1 MANQITGKILY
12 IYPTQQIMTKDGK
25 PFQRRS
31 LVLDT
36 TRFDPYTGER
46 GFENT
51 PMLDFAGDQ
60 CQELDRFT
68 PGQLVTVSFDVQG
81 SRYRNADGK
90 EQIFTRLRPYRIELR
105 VLRAEQQAPQQ
116 QAPAYQAAPNM
127 ATSAPNMAT
136 SAPNMAT
143 SAPNV
148 ATQAASQ
155 AKQAY
160 QPAQQPAQQ
169 QAQQGWAPPMVDAN
183 GNPIEGADH
192 LPF

>member
-1 MANQITGKILY
+1 MPNQITGKILY

-60 CQELDRFT
+60 CKELDMFT
-68 PGQLVTVSFDVQG
+68 PGQLVTVSVDVQG

-105 VLRAEQQAPQQ
+105 RLRAEQPAQQPVQ
-116 QAPAYQAAPNM
+116 QAPAYQPAPNV
-127 ATSAPNMAT
+127 ATSAPNV
-136 SAPNMAT
+136 AT

-155 AKQAY
+155 AKQVY

-169 QAQQGWAPPMVDAN
+169 GWTPPMVDAN
-183 GNPIEGADH
+183 GNPIEGTDG

>member
-1 MANQITGKILY
+1 MPNQITGKILY

-60 CQELDRFT
+60 CQELDKYT
-68 PGQLVTVSFDVQG
+68 IGQVVTVSFDVQG

-105 VLRAEQQAPQQ
+105 KLRSEQPAQQPVQQASAYPQAHQQPAQQPAPQQ
-116 QAPAYQAAPNM
+116 QAWGAAQQAP
-127 ATSAPNMAT
+127 
-136 SAPNMAT
+136 
-143 SAPNV
+143 
-148 ATQAASQ
+148 Q
-155 AKQAY
+155 

-169 QAQQGWAPPMVDAN
+169 GWKPPMVDAN
-183 GNPIEGADH
+183 GNPIEGADG

>member
-31 LVLDT
+31 LVLDI

-60 CQELDRFT
+60 CQELDKFT
-68 PGQLVTVSFDVQG
+68 IGQVVTVSFDVQG

-90 EQIFTRLRPYRIELR
+90 EQIFTRIRPYRIELR
-105 VLRAEQQAPQQ
+105 RLKAEQQVQQPVQQQPVQQPVQ
-116 QAPAYQAAPNM
+116 QAPAYPQAPQQPAP
-127 ATSAPNMAT
+127 
-136 SAPNMAT
+136 
-143 SAPNV
+143 
-148 ATQAASQ
+148 QQ
-155 AKQAY
+155 Q
-160 QPAQQPAQQ
+160 AQQPAQQ
-169 QAQQGWAPPMVDAN
+169 GWTPPMVDAN
-183 GNPIEGADH
+183 GNPIEGG